1 MTNSQE
7 VGALMRFSSTCLL
20 SLRDLRDLRDLRGL
34 LVCALVLCAPHAMWA
49 QGRAAAANAVP
60 LADLDGSIETLVRAV
75 DPAVVQIFM
84 TGLTP
89 AQGVVPG
96 QSELVT
102 TQRASGSGVIVDA
115 DGYVMTNAHVVRGAS
130 RLRVEIPIQPA
141 GQSLLTRRSR
151 MLNAKLIGM
160 DDETDLAVLKIE
172 ATGLRALPFGDS
184 DALKAGQMV
193 LAFGSP
199 LGLQNSVS
207 LGIVSAIARQ
217 LAPDSPMVYV
227 QTDASINPGNSGGP
241 LVDSQGRLVGLNT
254 LIMSASGSN
263 SGLSFAAPSNIVRT
277 VFEQIKKNG
286 RVRRG
291 DIGIRAQTITPV
303 LAAGLGLSRD
313 QGALL
318 ADIVPG
324 SAADRAGL
332 IVGDLVLALD
342 GKAIEN
348 GRQLQVNLYRRA
360 IGEVVRLDVLR
371 EGKTVS
377 TSVSVTERFDP
388 LSTAA
393 AGADPRE
400 NVVPRLGILGLTVD
414 ADLARV
420 IGPLRSPSG
429 VIVATAS
436 EGVFDADGDGL
447 VPGDVI
453 HAVNG
458 HWVADLPALRA
469 AIDRMKMGDPVV
481 LQVERRGTLRY
492 IAFVVE

>member
-1 MTNSQE
+1 
-7 VGALMRFSSTCLL
+7 V
-20 SLRDLRDLRDLRGL
+20 
-34 LVCALVLCAPHAMWA
+34 LVCALMLCAPITAGA
-49 QGRAAAANAVP
+49 QGRATAATAVP
-60 LADLDGSIETLVRAV
+60 LADLDGSIEGLVRAV
-75 DPAVVQIFM
+75 DPSVVQIFM

-89 AQGVVPG
+89 AEGVVPA

-115 DGYVMTNAHVVRGAS
+115 DGYVITNAHVVRGAS
-130 RLRVEIPIQPA
+130 RIRVEIPMQPS

-151 MLNAKLIGM
+151 IVNAKVIGM

-172 ATGLRALPFGDS
+172 ANGLRPLAFGDS

-199 LGLQNSVS
+199 LGLHNSVS

-254 LIMSASGSN
+254 LIMSSTGVN
-263 SGLSFAAPSNIVRT
+263 SGLGFAAPSNIVRT
-277 VFEQIKKNG
+277 VFEQIKKDG

-313 QGALL
+313 QGAVL

-332 IVGDLVLALD
+332 VVGDVVLTLD
-342 GKAIEN
+342 GKPIEN

-360 IGEVVRLDVLR
+360 LGEMVKLDVQR
-371 EGKTVS
+371 GGKTV
-377 TSVSVTERFDP
+377 TASVLVVERFDP
-388 LSTAA
+388 LSIAA

-414 ADLARV
+414 ADLARI
-420 IGPLRSPSG
+420 IGSLRAPSG
-429 VIVATAS
+429 VAVVTAS
-436 EGVFDADGDGL
+436 EGVIDADGDGF

-469 AIDRMKMGDPVV
+469 AIDGVKKGDAVV
-481 LQVERRGTLRY
+481 LQVERRGALRY
-492 IAFVVE
+492 VSFVVE

>member
-1 MTNSQE
+1 
-7 VGALMRFSSTCLL
+7 V
-20 SLRDLRDLRDLRGL
+20 
-34 LVCALVLCAPHAMWA
+34 LVCALVLWAPHAAWA
-49 QGRAAAANAVP
+49 QGRAAAATAVP
-60 LADLDGSIETLVRAV
+60 LADLDGSIEALVRAV
-75 DPAVVQIFM
+75 DPSVVQIFM

-89 AQGVVPG
+89 AEGVVPG
-96 QSELVT
+96 HSELVT

-130 RLRVEIPIQPA
+130 RIRVEIPIQPA

-151 MLNAKLIGM
+151 IVNAKVIGM

-172 ATGLRALPFGDS
+172 ATGLRPMAFGDS

-199 LGLQNSVS
+199 LGLHNSVS

-217 LAPDSPMVYV
+217 LEPDSPMVYV

-254 LIMSASGSN
+254 LIVSSTGAN
-263 SGLSFAAPSNIVRT
+263 SGLGFAAPSNIVRT
-277 VFEQIKKNG
+277 VFEQIKKEG

-313 QGALL
+313 QGAVL

-332 IVGDLVLALD
+332 IVGDVVLTLD
-342 GKAIEN
+342 GKPIEN

-360 IGEVVRLDVLR
+360 LGDMVKLDVQR
-371 EGKTVS
+371 GGKTVS
-377 TSVSVTERFDP
+377 ALVMVVERFDP

-414 ADLARV
+414 ADLALI
-420 IGPLRSPSG
+420 IGSLRSRSG
-429 VIVATAS
+429 VVVVTAS

-469 AIDRMKMGDPVV
+469 AIDGVKKGDAVV

-492 IAFVVE
+492 VSFVVE